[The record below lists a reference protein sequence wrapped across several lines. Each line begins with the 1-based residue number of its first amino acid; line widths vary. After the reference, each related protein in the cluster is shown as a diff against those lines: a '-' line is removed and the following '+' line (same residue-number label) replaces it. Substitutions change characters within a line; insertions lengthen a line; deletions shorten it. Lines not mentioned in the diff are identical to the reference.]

1 MTVSDHMILADGT
14 LFATSAI
21 GNVDREEDAAYG
33 LYVADTRLLS
43 EWTLTVGDR
52 PLGAGAAQVGV
63 SSRRWALMPRAIR
76 NRPDPL
82 FLERDQ
88 RVDGDGLAETLTIRN
103 TMASELSTTITVK
116 VGVDFA
122 DQFTVRT
129 DGRRYDLSAAQR
141 SHTVVDDGLRF
152 AYRHPRNGRVFE
164 ATCAVSASP
173 RPVVTAGNGHHLLGW
188 TVQLPPHAEQT
199 ITITVGPAAR
209 PVRPRFAAT
218 RGRGASTFGVDDLDQ
233 SALDR
238 LRARSLEDLDALMID
253 APGSPGLRVPAAGAP
268 WFLTLFGRDSLVT
281 SVLAGSARPE
291 LAPAVLRALATTQ
304 GTRNDPRSL
313 EQPGRIIH
321 EIRVSELATLGMV
334 PYGRYFGS
342 VDATALFLSVLGRTA
357 LVDLDKADGARL
369 ARELRPAAL
378 AAIQWLRGPG
388 GLDEAGFVTYRPDP
402 SGLANQGWKD
412 SEDSTVFA
420 DGRIAEGPIALCE
433 VQGYVFDALRRTAAL
448 ARSVWDDTALADD
461 LDHETTALQV
471 RFLERFWLSDKQ
483 FPALAL
489 DGAGRPVD
497 SLCSNA
503 GHLLWSGLLPP
514 AEARCVADRLVSRQ
528 FSSGWGIRTLAAG
541 QPPYSP
547 LSYHNGSVWPHDSML
562 TAMGMAEC
570 GLGEHALLVAG
581 SVAACGSRLSNR
593 LPEVI
598 GGFSRE
604 EFPEPVRYRLAGIP
618 QAWSAAAGV
627 AAVRLLRRGGAEGD
641 DGRARGF

>member
-1 MTVSDHMILADGT
+1 MTVSDHLILADGT
-14 LFATSAI
+14 LFATSSI
-21 GNVDREEDAAYG
+21 GDVDLREDAAYG

-52 PLGAGAAQVGV
+52 PLDAGAAQVGV

-82 FLERDQ
+82 FVERDQ
-88 RVDGDGLAETLTIRN
+88 RVDRDGLAETLTIRN
-103 TMASELSTTITVK
+103 TMGSDLSTTITVR

-122 DQFTVRT
+122 DQFAVRT
-129 DGRRYDLSAAQR
+129 DGRRYDLSGAQR
-141 SHTVVDDGLRF
+141 SHTVVDDGLHF
-152 AYRHPRNGRVFE
+152 GYRHPRNGRVFE

-173 RPVVTAGNGHHLLGW
+173 RPVVTAGNDHHLLSW
-188 TVQLPPHAEQT
+188 TVQLPPHAEHS
-199 ITITVGPAAR
+199 ITITVGAASR

-218 RGRGASTFGVDDLDQ
+218 NGRHARVDDGDRT
-233 SALDR
+233 ALDR
-238 LRARSLEDLDALMID
+238 LRTHSLEDLDALMID

-268 WFLTLFGRDSLVT
+268 WFLTLFGRDSLIT

-291 LAPAVLRALATTQ
+291 LAPAVLRALAATQ

-321 EIRVSELATLGMV
+321 EIRVSELATLDMV

-342 VDATALFLSVLGRTA
+342 VDATALFLAVLCRTA
-357 LVDLDKADGARL
+357 LFDLDKADGTRL
-369 ARELRPAAL
+369 AHELRPAAL

-412 SEDSTVFA
+412 SDDSTVFA

-448 ARSVWDDTALADD
+448 ARSVWSDTALAEE
-461 LDHETTALQV
+461 LDHQATALQE
-471 RFLERFWLSDKQ
+471 RFLERFWLSDRQ

-514 AEARCVADRLVSRQ
+514 AEARCVADRLVSPQ

-562 TAMGMAEC
+562 TAIGMADS
-570 GLGEHALLVAG
+570 GLDEHALQVAS

-627 AAVRLLRRGGAEGD
+627 AAVRLLRRGGAKG
-641 DGRARGF
+641 